1 MKNNRLKLIFSGL
14 LAAFI
19 LTLFFQNCSKNKL
32 LSLNSDSS
40 SNSSSSSHDSEIK
53 YEHFAMMSTATTPTL
68 PGFLNTELAPHGR
81 GNMYAPEVLFH
92 QGTYFMWYGGNGL
105 DGRDRIHLATS
116 SNGIDWNKHG
126 VVFDVSSVNH
136 LNDPSVV
143 YVDGQFYMYLTVA
156 PTGVKDQIWLATS
169 KDGFEWQNAGVVL
182 AGDGSGSSWD
192 SCIVGRPSVIYENN
206 EFKMW
211 YDGSKDFGFNHPFDD
226 CPKLQNGGARHVGLA
241 ISKDGR
247 NFTRTLGKSNP
258 WVHSNAGAID
268 VKKWRNQYVML
279 VESGEGTYKLNS
291 PNGIDWTMSGLF
303 VSKGSATDSIDKF
316 GHVTPHLF
324 IHDSIFRLYYGSAR
338 AEAWNENVITM
349 LNIDENSLGNP
360 NVPVVKEITP
370 LPLPSPSPTQSQL
383 PTNVDGPQ
391 KCQVTQSTKNYL
403 QTAVTFF
410 EQALQTK
417 GQNQAQICMTELKKS
432 LIALARTNWDCDG
445 ARRTTQYTQECV
457 AIVKEQAK

>member
-1 MKNNRLKLIFSGL
+1 MKKKRLQIILFGL
-14 LAAFI
+14 MKTLVF
-19 LTLFFQNCSKNKL
+19 TLFFQNCSKNKL
-32 LSLNSDSS
+32 LSSNSDGSS
-40 SNSSSSSHDSEIK
+40 DSENSNIESEIK
-53 YEHFAMMSTATTPTL
+53 YEHFAMTSSSTTPTL

-81 GNMYAPEVLFH
+81 GNMYAPDVLFH

-116 SNGIDWNKHG
+116 TDGIDWKKHG

-182 AGDGSGSSWD
+182 SGDASISSWD
-192 SCIVGRPSVIYENN
+192 SCIVGRPSVIHENG

-211 YDGSKDFGFNHPFDD
+211 YDGSKDFGFNHPFND

-247 NFTRTLGKSNP
+247 NFTRASGRNNP

-268 VKKWRNQYVML
+268 VTKWRNQYVML
-279 VESGEGTYKLNS
+279 VESTEGTYKLNS

-303 VSKGSATDSIDKF
+303 VSKGSAQDSIDKY

-324 IHDSIFRLYYGSAR
+324 IHDSIFRIYYGAAR

-349 LNIDENSLGNP
+349 LNINERMLENP
-360 NVPVVKEITP
+360 NVPVIKDDVQP
-370 LPLPSPSPTQSQL
+370 QPQQSTQ
-383 PTNVDGPQ
+383 PVVERPQ
-391 KCQVTQSTKNYL
+391 ACQVTQSTKNYL

-410 EQALQTK
+410 EQALKTK
-417 GQNQAQICMTELKKS
+417 AQKQAQICLTELKKS
-432 LIALARTNWDCDG
+432 LIALTNTNWDCDG

-457 AIVKEQAK
+457 AIVKEQAQ